1 MAVARQNKP
10 SAAAPKRACH
20 PTAIA
25 IPAMSCKPIVATSAS
40 VGTPALPM
48 LADAAAKFMARN
60 TPSWTKIHASNRRLA
75 SKTKFSIPAFRVTGT
90 LSIDLLPLL
99 SAREKRVITRP
110 LRSSIACRFGAD
122 CLLKVFTLFAAA
134 RAEFRK
140 DGKLLLGLLNIA
152 GLNIELAEILAGR
165 LVVRLKFQCLGVIGQ
180 RRFEVAGL
188 AQGEAKQIVDIGL
201 LDVLGKIPQLRES
214 GGVVLGLD
222 LGADRSQVR
231 CIGRLDVVD
240 RKGWSR
246 HECWREAEANNQR
259 HAGQD
264 GLQRFHVTFSVC
276 VLGLDSCVIRI
287 ERLA

>member
-1 MAVARQNKP
+1 MAVAKQNKP

-25 IPAMSCKPIVATSAS
+25 MPAMSCKPIVATSAG

-48 LADAAAKFMARN
+48 LADAAAKFVAKN
-60 TPSWTKIHASNRRLA
+60 TPSWTKIHVSSRRLA
-75 SKTKFSIPAFRVTGT
+75 SSTTFSNVVFCIPGA
-90 LSIDLLPLL
+90 LSIDLLLLL
-99 SAREKRVITRP
+99 SAREKRAITRP

-140 DGKLLLGLLNIA
+140 DSKLLLGLLNIA
-152 GLNIELAEILAGR
+152 GLDIELAEVLAGR
-165 LVVRLKFQCLGVIGQ
+165 LVVWLELQCLGVIGQ

-214 GGVVLGLD
+214 GGIVLGLD

-240 RKGWSR
+240 GKGRSW
-246 HECWREAEANNQR
+246 HECRRKAETNNQR